1 MRSERSLNNQLNLRT
16 EKMTSKNDGGPL
28 SLTCK
33 SGTGTAREI
42 SACEYKSVPGVER
55 SFAPSLVGAAF
66 AAGER
71 EAALRGM
78 VPQSTLPPEEYPG
91 SPATCK
97 VCGGP
102 LDCVDASR
110 ICTACVERR
119 ARSEEYLDAL
129 QHGYRP
135 DEHGDWRRI

>member
-91 SPATCK
+91 SPATHTCQS
-97 VCGGP
+97 CGRKTCFEG
-102 LDCVDASR
+102 LCTSCLERQEVDR
-110 ICTACVERR
+110 ERTEA
-119 ARSEEYLDAL
+119 AR
-129 QHGYRP
+129 QGYRV
-135 DEHGDWRRI
+135 DSQGVWRRR

>member
-42 SACEYKSVPGVER
+42 SACGYKSVPGAEN
-55 SFAPSLVGAAF
+55 SFAPALVGEAC

-71 EAALRGM
+71 ERGRRGRM
-78 VPQSTLPPEEYPG
+78 DAPT
-91 SPATCK
+91 TCK
-97 VCGGP
+97 ICGHP
-102 LDCVDASR
+102 LDYVDASR
-110 ICTACVERR
+110 TCTRCIERH

-129 QHGYRP
+129 RRGYRP
-135 DEHGDWRRI
+135 DENGDWRRI